1 MPTIEDYIKEIEKD
15 VEISELNVRDRQM
28 MLPAIKHKYAG
39 LLIRAK
45 INLSTLYNKRADKK
59 KDIGSLLQESSPYDL
74 SDANAGK
81 MAEKH
86 DDVVKLSRDIRNK
99 QLEIELFEKA
109 EKIFSSMT
117 FDIKNLIEIMKLEI
131 E

>member
-1 MPTIEDYIKEIEKD
+1 MPTIDDYIQEIERD
-15 VEISELNVRDRQM
+15 VQISELNVRDRQM
-28 MLPAIKHKYAG
+28 MLPALKHKYAG
-39 LLIRAK
+39 LLIRGK
-45 INLSTLYNKRADKK
+45 ICLSSLYNKRADKK
-59 KDIGSLLQESSPYDL
+59 KEIASLLKEKSPYDL
-74 SDANAGK
+74 SDANAEK
-81 MAEKH
+81 MADRH
-86 DDVVKLSRDIRNK
+86 DDVVQLNRNIRIK

>member
-1 MPTIEDYIKEIEKD
+1 MPTIEDYIKQIEED
-15 VEISELNVRDRQM
+15 VQISELNVRDRQM

-39 LLIRAK
+39 LLIRGK
-45 INLSTLYNKRADKK
+45 MSLSDLYNSRADKK
-59 KDIGSLLQESSPYDL
+59 KQIAVILKEKSPYDL
-74 SDANAGK
+74 SDANAEK
-81 MAEKH
+81 MADRH
-86 DDVVKLSRDIRNK
+86 DDVIQLSRDIRTK

-117 FDIKNLIEIMKLEI
+117 FDIKNLVEIMKLEI

>member
-1 MPTIEDYIKEIEKD
+1 MDNLE
-15 VEISELNVRDRQM
+15 
-28 MLPAIKHKYAG
+28 
-39 LLIRAK
+39 RA
-45 INLSTLYNKRADKK
+45 LRMEVAT
-59 KDIGSLLQESSPYDL
+59 
-74 SDANAGK
+74 
-81 MAEKH
+81 
-86 DDVVKLSRDIRNK
+86 K